1 MAREDLQGVREVT
14 VKDSDGK
21 ILECFD
27 FAMAGIRSVK
37 GMIQGLW
44 SLNPFS
50 QALSG
55 RNGFSDIDA
64 HTEICGHS
72 LTLEFK
78 QSFQSLNQG
87 QVLKA
92 IRQAKFQHTTT
103 FFIEGETD
111 SPKKWFYIYSLGGGE
126 YLVSDVRSGD
136 ISTIKEAITA
146 WEAKARK
153 NSLVEYGGK
162 TAEWQATNEIIAKAR
177 ARD

>member
-1 MAREDLQGVREVT
+1 MAREDAQGLREVT
-14 VKDSDGK
+14 VIGEDSTV
-21 ILECFD
+21 LERFK
-27 FAMAGIRSVK
+27 FSMKGIRSIK
-37 GMIQGLW
+37 GLIQGLW

-50 QALSG
+50 EALSG
-55 RNGFSDIDA
+55 RNGFSDVDG
-64 HTEICGHS
+64 HTEICGHG
-72 LTLEFK
+72 LVLEFK

-126 YLVSDVRSGD
+126 YLVSDVRDGG
-136 ISTIKEAITA
+136 ISDIKEAITA

-153 NSLVEYGGK
+153 NSLIEYGGK
-162 TAEWQATNEIIAKAR
+162 TAEWQATNDIIAKAR
-177 ARD
+177 ARS